1 MGRID
6 KPEVDFI
13 KGIPPAI
20 AIEQKVNTRNPRSTV
35 GTSTEIYDYL
45 KLLFARIGKTLSP
58 VSGQEV
64 KRHQVK
70 DVVNFI
76 NSHPENTRVA
86 VLAPI
91 FTPEG
96 RNCSEHLDLLAKQGF
111 SRIESNNEFVSIEDF
126 LKAFKDASTSC
137 PELNLLID
145 RVVVNPNDADNAS
158 RMADSIQ
165 TAFYEGCGEC
175 IVKVFQENS
184 TTVSVFSN
192 KFEADGIVFEE
203 PTEHLF
209 AFNSPLGACPKCEGF
224 GSVIGID
231 EDLVVPNKNL
241 SIYEDA
247 IACWKGEKLSEWK
260 NLLVRHAHKFDFP
273 VHKPYYELT
282 QEERRL
288 LWTGNSFF
296 RGLDDFFSHLEEKLY
311 KIQNRVMLAR
321 YRGKT
326 TCPECNGAR
335 LRKEAAWVKVRHK
348 SIHELVTLPVDQLY
362 DFFKS
367 LQLEDHEQKVAVRLL
382 IEITSRLEF
391 LNKVGLGY
399 LTLNRLSSTLSGG
412 ESQRINLATSLGSSL
427 VGSLYILDE
436 PSIGLHSRDTELLI
450 GVLKKLQH
458 LGNTVVVVEHDEDI
472 IRACD
477 EIIDI
482 GPGAGQHGGEV
493 VFQGE
498 FSKLKSVPE
507 SLTTQYLTGTAAIP
521 VTKSRRS
528 HSSYIEVTGVKENN
542 LKNVTV
548 RFPLNILTVI
558 TGVSGSG
565 KSSLVKK
572 VLYPALKKL
581 KGALPIKQVVLTCYE
596 ATWT

>member
-1 MGRID
+1 MESLSSYARQFLGRID

-399 LTLNRLSSTLSGG
+399 LTLNRLSSTFG
-412 ESQRINLATSLGSSL
+412 R
-427 VGSLYILDE
+427 
-436 PSIGLHSRDTELLI
+436 
-450 GVLKKLQH
+450 
-458 LGNTVVVVEHDEDI
+458 
-472 IRACD
+472 
-477 EIIDI
+477 
-482 GPGAGQHGGEV
+482 
-493 VFQGE
+493 
-498 FSKLKSVPE
+498 
-507 SLTTQYLTGTAAIP
+507 
-521 VTKSRRS
+521 
-528 HSSYIEVTGVKENN
+528 
-542 LKNVTV
+542 
-548 RFPLNILTVI
+548 
-558 TGVSGSG
+558 
-565 KSSLVKK
+565 
-572 VLYPALKKL
+572 
-581 KGALPIKQVVLTCYE
+581 
-596 ATWT
+596 